1 MARKTTWIPVLV
13 GLGAALL
20 IWIAV
25 AERSEPETPPPR
37 EHPKARKAEVPSA
50 AAPEAA
56 LPPAPAALA
65 TPATSPVAGEE
76 DYPLLRERIRR
87 LEERARDLEARRGGL
102 VAANQELERQARE
115 KGAEAT
121 AGAMATWRVR
131 MLESLLSLTPD
142 QKQMLT
148 ELWTTWLK
156 EDAGGP
162 PSRDTWLVREGD
174 LRARLSV
181 EQMAKLHDSVSTQ
194 SRQIWSMMGNSLGSI
209 LGASREDQIRFQ
221 QTLGS
226 FPLSNSMLLPEPYGA
241 DWPGMMKEAAARL
254 RSGLSADQTAKLDR
268 ALQRY

>member
-1 MARKTTWIPVLV
+1 MARKTVWIPLLV
-13 GLGAALL
+13 GVGAALL

-37 EHPKARKAEVPSA
+37 AHPKSHKADVPPA

-56 LPPAPAALA
+56 PPPAPAALP
-65 TPATSPVAGEE
+65 TPTPSPVAGGE

-87 LEERARDLEARRGGL
+87 LEERARDLESRRVGL
-102 VAANQELERQARE
+102 AASNQELERQVRD

-148 ELWTTWLK
+148 DLWTTWLK

-162 PSRDTWLVREGD
+162 SSRDTWLVREGD

-181 EQMAKLHDSVSTQ
+181 EQTAKLHDSVSTQ
-194 SRQIWSMMGNSLGSI
+194 SRQIWSMMGTSLGSI

>member
-25 AERSEPETPPPR
+25 AERSEPQAPSPR
-37 EHPKARKAEVPSA
+37 AHPKARKAEVPSA

-56 LPPAPAALA
+56 IPPGPTALP
-65 TPATSPVAGEE
+65 TPTSSPVAGEE

-102 VAANQELERQARE
+102 VAANQELERQVRE

-162 PSRDTWLVREGD
+162 SSRDTWLVREGD

-181 EQMAKLHDSVSTQ
+181 EQTAKLHDSVSTQ
-194 SRQIWSMMGNSLGSI
+194 TRQIWSMMGNSLGSI
-209 LGASREDQIRFQ
+209 LGASREEQIRFQ
-221 QTLGS
+221 QTLGN